1 MAASAALV
9 TAAAEAAGVSHA
21 VVLLTTKISLA
32 VQIATAFVGLQGLT
46 YALPAPH
53 SVLSHLLAL
62 ETFVQF
68 VELTFYAWFVY
79 QFNLSTMAL
88 TRYADWFFTTPTMLL
103 TTIMYF
109 RYQSALRAGAEAEG
123 FAGPDKGFAGPDKG
137 FAGPDEPQPQPQT
150 EMTIQSIGKTI
161 GDFIRENKADVAII
175 FAANAFM
182 LATGALGE
190 IGALPLI
197 PATLLGFGGLAV
209 SFATIYRK
217 FAKDSPVGRVMF
229 AFLATI
235 WSAYGVAFL
244 FPTAAKN
251 ITFNVLDVFA
261 KNFFGVYLYVQVRR
275 IAAAAAASA
284 KAAAA

>member
-1 MAASAALV
+1 MAAAGTALV
-9 TAAAEAAGVSHA
+9 TAAAEAAGISHA

-32 VQIATAFVGLQGLT
+32 VQIATGLVGLQGLT

-62 ETFVQF
+62 ETVVQF

-88 TRYADWFFTTPTMLL
+88 TRYADWLLTTPAMLL

-109 RYQSALRAGAEAEG
+109 RYHATLNGDARDAKRAAEG
-123 FAGPDKGFAGPDKG
+123 FAGA
-137 FAGPDEPQPQPQT
+137 AEEPAPPRT
-150 EMTIQSIGKTI
+150 SFSKTI
-161 GDFIRENKADVAII
+161 GDFVRDNKADVAII

-182 LATGALGE
+182 LATGVLGE

-229 AFLATI
+229 AFLATV
-235 WSAYGVAFL
+235 WSAYGLAFL
-244 FPTAAKN
+244 FPAAIKN
-251 ITFNVLDVFA
+251 ISFNVLDVFA

-275 IAAAAAASA
+275 IAAAAAA
-284 KAAAA
+284 AAAA

>member
-123 FAGPDKGFAGPDKG
+123 FAGPD
-137 FAGPDEPQPQPQT
+137 EPQPP
-150 EMTIQSIGKTI
+150 MTIQSFSKTI

-175 FAANAFM
+175 FAANVFM

-217 FAKDSPVGRVMF
+217 FAKDTRVGRTMF

-284 KAAAA
+284 KTAAA

>member
-109 RYQSALRAGAEAEG
+109 RYQSALNGGAEAEG
-123 FAGPDKGFAGPDKG
+123 FAGPDKGFAGP
-137 FAGPDEPQPQPQT
+137 AEPQPQT

-161 GDFIRENKADVAII
+161 GDFIRDNKADVAII

-217 FAKDSPVGRVMF
+217 FAKDTRVGRAMF
-229 AFLATI
+229 AFLVTI

-275 IAAAAAASA
+275 IAAAAAA
-284 KAAAA
+284 KQ

>member
-1 MAASAALV
+1 MAAAGTALV
-9 TAAAEAAGVSHA
+9 AAAAEAAGVSHA

-32 VQIATAFVGLQGLT
+32 VQIATGFVGLQGLT

-62 ETFVQF
+62 ETLVQF
-68 VELTFYAWFVY
+68 VELTFYSWFVY

-103 TTIMYF
+103 TTVMYF
-109 RYQSALRAGAEAEG
+109 RYQSALN
-123 FAGPDKGFAGPDKG
+123 AGPAEG
-137 FAGPDEPQPQPQT
+137 FAGPDEPQPQT
-150 EMTIQSIGKTI
+150 EMTIRSIGKTI
-161 GDFIRENKADVAII
+161 GDFIRKNKADVATI
-175 FAANAFM
+175 FAANVFM

-197 PATLLGFGGLAV
+197 PATLLGFGGLVV

-217 FAKDSPVGRVMF
+217 FAKDSRVGRTMF

-275 IAAAAAASA
+275 IAAAAAAASA
-284 KAAAA
+284 KAAAAAA

>member
-1 MAASAALV
+1 
-9 TAAAEAAGVSHA
+9 
-21 VVLLTTKISLA
+21 
-32 VQIATAFVGLQGLT
+32 
-46 YALPAPH
+46 
-53 SVLSHLLAL
+53 
-62 ETFVQF
+62 
-68 VELTFYAWFVY
+68 
-79 QFNLSTMAL
+79 
-88 TRYADWFFTTPTMLL
+88 
-103 TTIMYF
+103 
-109 RYQSALRAGAEAEG
+109 
-123 FAGPDKGFAGPDKG
+123 
-137 FAGPDEPQPQPQT
+137 
-150 EMTIQSIGKTI
+150 
-161 GDFIRENKADVAII
+161 
-175 FAANAFM
+175 M
-182 LATGALGE
+182 LATGALCE

-217 FAKDSPVGRVMF
+217 FAKDTRVGRVMF

-284 KAAAA
+284 KTAAA

>member
-9 TAAAEAAGVSHA
+9 TAAAEAVGIPHA
-21 VVLLTTKISLA
+21 TVLLTTKISLA

-103 TTIMYF
+103 TTVMYF
-109 RYQSALRAGAEAEG
+109 RYQSALRAGAEAE
-123 FAGPDKGFAGPDKG
+123 GFAGPDKG

-175 FAANAFM
+175 FAANVFM

-217 FAKDSPVGRVMF
+217 FAKDTRVGRVMF

-284 KAAAA
+284 KTAAA

>member
-123 FAGPDKGFAGPDKG
+123 FAGPDKGFAGPDE
-137 FAGPDEPQPQPQT
+137 PQPQPQPQT
-150 EMTIQSIGKTI
+150 EMTIRSIGKTI

-175 FAANAFM
+175 FAANVFM

-217 FAKDSPVGRVMF
+217 FAKDTRVGRTMF
-229 AFLATI
+229 AFLVTI
-235 WSAYGVAFL
+235 WSAYGIAFL
-244 FPTAAKN
+244 FPAAAKN
-251 ITFNVLDVFA
+251 ISFNVLDVFA

-275 IAAAAAASA
+275 IAAAAAVSA
-284 KAAAA
+284 KAAAAAA

>member
-1 MAASAALV
+1 
-9 TAAAEAAGVSHA
+9 
-21 VVLLTTKISLA
+21 
-32 VQIATAFVGLQGLT
+32 
-46 YALPAPH
+46 
-53 SVLSHLLAL
+53 
-62 ETFVQF
+62 
-68 VELTFYAWFVY
+68 
-79 QFNLSTMAL
+79 
-88 TRYADWFFTTPTMLL
+88 
-103 TTIMYF
+103 MYF

-123 FAGPDKGFAGPDKG
+123 FAGPD
-137 FAGPDEPQPQPQT
+137 EPQPP
-150 EMTIQSIGKTI
+150 MTIQSFSKTI

-175 FAANAFM
+175 FAANVFM

-217 FAKDSPVGRVMF
+217 FAKDTRVGRAMF
-229 AFLATI
+229 AFLVTI

>member
-123 FAGPDKGFAGPDKG
+123 FAGPDEPQ
-137 FAGPDEPQPQPQT
+137 PQPQPQT

-161 GDFIRENKADVAII
+161 GDFVRYNKADVATI
-175 FAANAFM
+175 FAANVFM

-217 FAKDSPVGRVMF
+217 FAKDTRVGRTMF

>member
-1 MAASAALV
+1 
-9 TAAAEAAGVSHA
+9 
-21 VVLLTTKISLA
+21 
-32 VQIATAFVGLQGLT
+32 
-46 YALPAPH
+46 
-53 SVLSHLLAL
+53 
-62 ETFVQF
+62 
-68 VELTFYAWFVY
+68 
-79 QFNLSTMAL
+79 MAL

-109 RYQSALRAGAEAEG
+109 RYQAALNGDARGAKRAEG
-123 FAGPDKGFAGPDKG
+123 FAGPDKGFAGP
-137 FAGPDEPQPQPQT
+137 EPAPP
-150 EMTIQSIGKTI
+150 MTIQSVSKTI
-161 GDFIRENKADVAII
+161 GDFVSKNKADVATI
-175 FAANAFM
+175 FAANVFM

-190 IGALPLI
+190 IGALQLI

-217 FAKDSPVGRVMF
+217 FAKDTRVGRTMF

-275 IAAAAAASA
+275 IAAAAAAA
-284 KAAAA
+284 KAAA

>member
-1 MAASAALV
+1 MAAAGTALV
-9 TAAAEAAGVSHA
+9 TAAAEAAGISHA

-32 VQIATAFVGLQGLT
+32 VQIATGLVGLQGLT
-46 YALPAPH
+46 YVLPEPH

-88 TRYADWFFTTPTMLL
+88 TRYADWLLTTPTMLL

-109 RYQSALRAGAEAEG
+109 RYQSALNGDARDAKGAGAEAEG
-123 FAGPDKGFAGPDKG
+123 FAEPA
-137 FAGPDEPQPQPQT
+137 DESPPPRT
-150 EMTIQSIGKTI
+150 SFFKTI

-175 FAANAFM
+175 FAANVFM

-217 FAKDSPVGRVMF
+217 FAKDTRVGRTMF

-275 IAAAAAASA
+275 IAAASAASA

>member
-9 TAAAEAAGVSHA
+9 TAATEAAGVSHA

-103 TTIMYF
+103 TTVMYF

-123 FAGPDKGFAGPDKG
+123 FAGPDKGFAGPD
-137 FAGPDEPQPQPQT
+137 EPQPQT
-150 EMTIQSIGKTI
+150 EMTIRSIGKTI

-175 FAANAFM
+175 FAANVFM

-217 FAKDSPVGRVMF
+217 FAKDTRVGRTMF

-244 FPTAAKN
+244 FPAAAKN

-275 IAAAAAASA
+275 IAAAAASSA
-284 KAAAA
+284 KAAA

>member
-123 FAGPDKGFAGPDKG
+123 FAGPD
-137 FAGPDEPQPQPQT
+137 EPQPQP

-161 GDFIRENKADVAII
+161 GDFIRKNKADVAII
-175 FAANAFM
+175 FAANVFM

-217 FAKDSPVGRVMF
+217 FAKDTRVGRAMF
-229 AFLATI
+229 AFLVTI

-261 KNFFGVYLYVQVRR
+261 KHFFGVYLYVQVRR

>member
-1 MAASAALV
+1 MAAAGTALV
-9 TAAAEAAGVSHA
+9 TAAAEAAGISHA

-32 VQIATAFVGLQGLT
+32 VQIATGFVGLQGLT
-46 YALPAPH
+46 YALPEPH

-88 TRYADWFFTTPTMLL
+88 TRYADWLLTTPTMLL

-109 RYQSALRAGAEAEG
+109 RYQSALNGDARDAKRAGAEG
-123 FAGPDKGFAGPDKG
+123 FAGPD
-137 FAGPDEPQPQPQT
+137 EPPAPRPT
-150 EMTIQSIGKTI
+150 FFKTI

-217 FAKDSPVGRVMF
+217 FAKDSPVGRAMF
-229 AFLATI
+229 AILATI

-244 FPTAAKN
+244 FPAAAKN
-251 ITFNVLDVFA
+251 ISFNVLDVFA

-275 IAAAAAASA
+275 VAAAAAASA

>member
-103 TTIMYF
+103 TTVMYF

-123 FAGPDKGFAGPDKG
+123 FAGPAKG
-137 FAGPDEPQPQPQT
+137 FAGPDEPQPQPQPQT

-175 FAANAFM
+175 FAANVFM

-217 FAKDSPVGRVMF
+217 FAKDSRVGRTMF

-275 IAAAAAASA
+275 IAAAAAAASA
-284 KAAAA
+284 KAAA